1 MHRILLVDDHPLMR
15 KGLAMTLEAEAD
27 FKIVAQADSAE
38 DALSIIETEDPVDLL
53 IIDISLPG
61 MSGLE
66 LVKHMEAL
74 HPEVRM
80 LVVSRHDETLY
91 AERSIRAGAKG
102 YVMKLEASGVI
113 VEAARRVL
121 QGGIYVSDEINERLL
136 MSMATGNSLMR
147 ESPLEMLSDRELEV
161 FELIGQGVGTRDIA
175 ERLHLATK
183 TVESYRA
190 RIKEKLNLA
199 SATELMQHAVQWV
212 QSEDST

>member
-15 KGLAMTLEAEAD
+15 KGLAMTLGAEPD
-27 FKIVAQADSAE
+27 FTVVSQTDSAE
-38 DALSIIETEDPVDLL
+38 RALSLIEEKAPIDLA

-66 LVKHMEAL
+66 LVKHLEAL
-74 HPEVRM
+74 HPEVRA

-102 YVMKLEASGVI
+102 YVMKLEASDVI

-121 QGGIYVSDEINERLL
+121 GGGIYVSQEINERLL
-136 MSMATGNSLMR
+136 MSMATGNSLMK
-147 ESPLEMLSDRELEV
+147 ESPLELLSDRELEV
-161 FELIGQGVGTRDIA
+161 FELIGQGIGTRDIA

-190 RIKEKLNLA
+190 RIKEKMHLS

-212 QSEDST
+212 QSESSP

>member
-1 MHRILLVDDHPLMR
+1 MHRILLIDDHPLMR
-15 KGLAMTLEAEAD
+15 KGLAMTLDAEPD
-27 FKIVAQADSAE
+27 FTIVAQTDSAE
-38 DALSIIETEDPVDLL
+38 NALSLIEEKDPIHLAV
-53 IIDISLPG
+53 IDISLPG

-66 LVKHMEAL
+66 LVKHLEAL
-74 HPEVRM
+74 HPEVCA

-102 YVMKLEASGVI
+102 YVMKLEASDVI

-121 QGGIYVSDEINERLL
+121 QGGIYVSQEINERLL
-136 MSMATGNSLMR
+136 MSMATGNSLMK
-147 ESPLEMLSDRELEV
+147 ESPLELLSDRELEV

-190 RIKEKLNLA
+190 RIKEKMNLS

-212 QSEDST
+212 QSESST